1 MKQESK
7 YHIQSAKN
15 IQVLTQMALG
25 LWWGEG
31 LGEELEDDSGQWAIT
46 IQYAAASIWKHW

>member
-1 MKQESK
+1 
-7 YHIQSAKN
+7 
-15 IQVLTQMALG
+15 MALG